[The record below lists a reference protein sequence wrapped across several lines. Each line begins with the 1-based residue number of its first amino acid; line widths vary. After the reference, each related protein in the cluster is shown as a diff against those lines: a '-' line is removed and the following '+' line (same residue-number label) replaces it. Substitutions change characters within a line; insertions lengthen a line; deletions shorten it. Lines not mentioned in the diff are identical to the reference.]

1 MTTNS
6 TDIDNNSMNYYEW
19 VSSKPD
25 LNTNKIKIRYQIPSD
40 FKQWG
45 DGGITFKYATESTN
59 AQENKLDLY
68 VYDQASNVPETISL
82 NHVSSVEEKWESV
95 EVLGLPFNKCSTSGD
110 VCIFVI
116 EMSSSKDYY
125 TRVGDVEIK
134 YERNL

>member
-1 MTTNS
+1 M
-6 TDIDNNSMNYYEW
+6 DEEA
-19 VSSKPD
+19 VKVLCVFQGSSKWNNREIT
-25 LNTNKIKIRYQIPSD
+25 LPSN
-40 FKQWG
+40 FREWG

-68 VYDQASNVPETISL
+68 VYDQVSNVPETISL

-95 EVLGLPFNKCSTSGD
+95 EVLGLPFNKCSTPGD

-116 EMSSSKDYY
+116 EMSSSNDSY
-125 TRVGDVEIK
+125 TRVGDIEIK